1 MLFQQKNRSSD
12 FTTADAIE
20 TSSNHLTIVLAIL
33 YNGGRSVLSISEAS
47 QFVICSVAVDASSYT
62 YQFYSSG
69 IFYDDSCSTNKLNHA
84 MLVVG
89 YGSYNGISYWIVK
102 NRSV

>member
-1 MLFQQKNRSSD
+1 MYLFLPIPS
-12 FTTADAIE
+12 AA
-20 TSSNHLTIVLAIL
+20 L
-33 YNGGRSVLSISEAS
+33 
-47 QFVICSVAVDASSYT
+47 DASGYT

-89 YGSYNGISYWIVK
+89 YNSYNGVPYWIVK
-102 NRSV
+102 NR